1 MIIDHAIVLEEST
14 TTLRDREGVARQRSA
29 WLSHS
34 TRLTELCEELDRVSA
49 FLRWLTDSCGEES
62 DGSGLDVVGA
72 ARRAMN
78 ELVKSLTGSPEA
90 ALDDNRI
97 LDATQLVASAIRA
110 LENCAESAWLEHLDH
125 SEWIPA
131 TLWAPLQSHRDH
143 GRYVTQAL
151 RQDAEFE
158 ALRSVRIP
166 DADARGRFVELQTA
180 HAETLAKLPDISNEA
195 VKQFVV
201 AAGAGGAD
209 LSALTPEVL
218 QWLSENDLLRS
229 YLVRQRSSA

>member
-1 MIIDHAIVLEEST
+1 MIIDHAIALEDAA
-14 TTLRDREGVARQRSA
+14 TTLREREGVARQRSA
-29 WLSHS
+29 WLSHT
-34 TRLTELCEELDRVSA
+34 TRFTELSDELDRVSA
-49 FLRWLTDSCGEES
+49 FLRWLGGSCGEES
-62 DGSGLDVVGA
+62 DGSGLDVVAA

-78 ELVKSLTGSPEA
+78 DLADSLAGSPEA

-97 LDATQLVASAIRA
+97 LDATQLVASALRA
-110 LENCAESAWLEHLDH
+110 LEVCAESAWRAHLDH
-125 SEWIPA
+125 VDWIPA
-131 TLWAPLQSHRDH
+131 TLWAPLQSHRDQ

-166 DADARGRFVELQTA
+166 DADERRRFVELQAA
-180 HAETLAKLPDISNEA
+180 HAEILAKLPDISNEA

-218 QWLSENDLLRS
+218 QWLSENDLLNS